1 LKKAFTL
8 IELLTVIAIIGL
20 VTAGALVVL
29 KDNAEIK
36 AKQYTKT
43 VMQSFKSGIIEVE
56 QGRYVTGFAN
66 DFGTIPPYG
75 SFLLNR
81 PENGYFINDSEDAV
95 LDKKL
100 QKYRFLSVVE
110 QNNTRFAAPFMSDCS
125 SGEERCKD
133 PGVNQS
139 LQLSPIDSGFLGG
152 YLHDDFVSEK
162 MISLKDGWG
171 NALVYESQI
180 DQDDSFIKIVS
191 YGSDGVDNMVAS
203 LLKDEFNEFSN
214 SDSLK
219 GFYADDIVSNYQRR
233 AFKPRNISF
242 DIALSGQSK
251 VLIYSPM
258 LYYVEGSN
266 GDALCKE
273 KDAKQAEC
281 GGADKVYKPYID
293 SAANTDNLWW
303 HIGLI
308 KYEFG
313 VKDNTVESLHINNET
328 TDRKDDFM
336 NAEFLISAG
345 LKEVAIVDENNTIR
359 SRFSEIF
366 FPDQTVTIRYPR

>member
-20 VTAGALVVL
+20 VATAALVVL

-36 AKQYTKT
+36 AKQYTKR

-56 QGRYVTGFAN
+56 QGRYVTGFVN

-81 PENGYFINDSEDAV
+81 PENGYFIDDSEDAV
-95 LDKKL
+95 LEKKL

-110 QNNTRFAAPFMSDCS
+110 QNSTKFAAPFMSECTED
-125 SGEERCKD
+125 GCKD
-133 PGVNQS
+133 PKVNQS

-152 YLHDDFVSEK
+152 YLKDDFVSEK
-162 MISLKDGWG
+162 SISLRDGWG
-171 NALVYESQI
+171 NELVYENQI
-180 DQDDSFIKIVS
+180 NQDDSFVTIIS
-191 YGSDGVDNMVAS
+191 YGSDGIDNIAVS
-203 LLKDEFNEFSN
+203 LLKDEFNEFSS

-219 GFYADDIVSNYQRR
+219 GFYADDIISSYQKR
-233 AFKPRNISF
+233 AFKPRNITF
-242 DIALSGQSK
+242 DIALDGQSK

-258 LYYVEGSN
+258 LYYVEGSS
-266 GDALCKE
+266 GSAFCKE
-273 KDAKQAEC
+273 KDATQAEC
-281 GGADKVYKPYID
+281 DGEDRVYKPYIEG
-293 SAANTDNLWW
+293 AKKHNNLWW

-313 VKDNTVESLHINNET
+313 VKDNGVEYLHINNDT
-328 TDRKDDFM
+328 TDRKDDFF
-336 NAEFLISAG
+336 NAKFLISAG

-366 FPDQTVTIRYPR
+366 FPDQTVIIRYPR